1 MKRVK
6 EVLRLA
12 HELGYSNRQIEVSV
26 RLGRTTVGGY
36 LARARAAGVRY
47 ADVAEMSETVIA
59 ALLFKCP
66 EPSMVRPQP
75 DWSAVAAEMR
85 RRGVTLLLLW
95 QEYRDQHPDGYS
107 YSQFRRYYRAHQRL
121 SGGARL
127 RRTPVPAAMCEV
139 DYAGQTMM
147 VATPRG
153 ERQASVFV
161 GSLPFS
167 TAIYAE
173 ASWTQGTE
181 DWLGSHVRMFDSWG
195 GSVPKLVPD
204 NLKTGISHASF
215 YDPAINRSYLE
226 FARHYGIGVV
236 PARVRKPRDKPL
248 AENAVQQVE
257 RWVLAPLRNR
267 VFFSL
272 DDLNR
277 AIRQGVAALN
287 DRPLSAD
294 STLTRARLFEAH
306 EKPLLQALP
315 SEPFEIG
322 RWYRYKVPS
331 DYHVVIEG
339 VAYSVPYRLIGKSVD
354 VHRTASLVSIF
365 HKGERVASHARR
377 LAEPGMVRLAV
388 SLDEHRPA
396 SHRAVLR
403 LSPEAVRATI
413 TAFGGAVAAL
423 ADMIFQDADHPEQ
436 AARQV
441 AGLMRLGACYGTTA
455 LQAAA
460 AAALSANVRSYRYVR
475 QWLASGQM
483 TGPTSS
489 AEQPGGGA
497 GLHHNVRGSTYY
509 H

>member
-1 MKRVK
+1 
-6 EVLRLA
+6 
-12 HELGYSNRQIEVSV
+12 
-26 RLGRTTVGGY
+26 
-36 LARARAAGVRY
+36 
-47 ADVAEMSETVIA
+47 
-59 ALLFKCP
+59 
-66 EPSMVRPQP
+66 
-75 DWSAVAAEMR
+75 
-85 RRGVTLLLLW
+85 
-95 QEYRDQHPDGYS
+95 
-107 YSQFRRYYRAHQRL
+107 
-121 SGGARL
+121 
-127 RRTPVPAAMCEV
+127 
-139 DYAGQTMM
+139 MM

-173 ASWTQGTE
+173 ASWTQGAE
-181 DWLGSHVRMFDSWG
+181 DWLGSHVRMFDTWG

-294 STLTRARLFEAH
+294 STLSRARLFEAH

-365 HKGERVASHARR
+365 HKAERVASHARR
-377 LAEPGMVRLAV
+377 IAEPGTVRLAV

-403 LSPEAVRATI
+403 LSPEAVQVTI

-441 AGLMRLGACYGTTA
+441 AGLIRLGACYGTAA

-489 AEQPGGGA
+489 ADQPGGGA
-497 GLHHNVRGSTYY
+497 GLHQNVRGSTYY